1 MAMTVSGTT
10 PFAAG
15 AAVAILLG
23 LAFLARLQLA
33 PSGLDPARDAVGAY
47 GVGPYHWWY
56 RGMVVAFGAGALLLA
71 AALDR
76 AGGVPT
82 AGLAL
87 LAGYG
92 VARIVIAAF
101 PADRDGA
108 APTAGGRVHTLL
120 AVLAFV
126 AIAVAAPIVSGWLAT
141 FGDLPEVAEITR
153 SVAVMV
159 VVSCA
164 VTLAAGLVASL
175 RRWFGGFQRV
185 FYVAS
190 QAWLLI
196 VAAQLA
202 VRGR

>member
-1 MAMTVSGTT
+1 MTVSGTI
-10 PFAAG
+10 PFAAA

-47 GVGPYHWWY
+47 GTGPYHWWY
-56 RGMVVAFGAGALLLA
+56 RGMLVAFGAGALLLA

-76 AGGVPT
+76 AGGVPA
-82 AGLAL
+82 AGPAL
-87 LAGYG
+87 LAAYG
-92 VARIVIAAF
+92 MARIVTAAF
-101 PADRDGA
+101 PTDRDGA
-108 APTAGGRVHTLL
+108 APTASGRIHTLL
-120 AVLAFV
+120 AAVAFV
-126 AIAVAAPIVSGWLAT
+126 AVAVAAPIVSGWLASS
-141 FGDLPEVAEITR
+141 GDLPEVAEITR

-159 VVSCA
+159 MVSCA
-164 VTLAAGLVASL
+164 VTLAAGLLPAL

-185 FYVAS
+185 FYLAS

-202 VRGR
+202 VRGT